1 MLKFPCEKKKSSR
14 GAIKPSSGIVK
25 NTLAIMAAKNA
36 TGALS
41 KVKTFLESLPF
52 KAPWKVAGPIV
63 SSEWKSADLNVEEY
77 RRSAPG

>member
-1 MLKFPCEKKKSSR
+1 MLSFRRKAP
-14 GAIKPSSGIVK
+14 AHPIKPSGSSGIVK